1 MSRDSNINQFIPLH
15 FYEPSEKLPDDD
27 LYKICVTCVKY
38 DENYHTRYL
47 WYNEEKNTW
56 YYGSNPAC
64 DHVIAWAS
72 FSPEW
77 VTGTY
82 PGEWGKQ

>member
-1 MSRDSNINQFIPLH
+1 MSRESNINQFIPLH
-15 FYEPSEKLPDDD
+15 FYEVGERLPDDETN
-27 LYKICVTCVKY
+27 KIVICNDGEFCIGFYVHIN
-38 DENYHTRYL
+38 DA
-47 WYNEEKNTW
+47 WYVDNLNFDCI
-56 YYGSNPAC
+56 YN
-64 DHVIAWAS
+64 VIAWAS